1 MEWAIPTQNFE
12 ASKVRISD
20 IIKSHKPMAALS
32 YVDGD
37 VVFPSLSILL
47 PHLTVKSYDTET
59 GKLALSLNGNATL
72 SSKLTALQTLMLQ
85 TSYSKYRTWFAG
97 EKERTFEELTNLFQP
112 LIGHGSL
119 HLYCPLNTSAPYND
133 INVFS
138 GGKWTS
144 NISASCMFTPGKQV
158 RIAVRFQGI
167 SFHQHPVS
175 RVWTGKSRVQHRIL
189 AIYTD

>member
-1 MEWAIPTQNFE
+1 MEWTIPTQTLEISN
-12 ASKVRISD
+12 VRISD
-20 IIKSHKPMAALS
+20 IIKSNKPMAALS
-32 YVDGD
+32 YADGEI
-37 VVFPSLSILL
+37 VFPSLSMLL
-47 PHLTVKSYDTET
+47 PHLTVKSYDKET
-59 GKLALSLNGNATL
+59 GKLALSLSGNASL

-85 TSYSKYRTWFAG
+85 KSYSKYRTWFPG
-97 EKERTFEELTNLFQP
+97 EKDRTYEELTSLFQP
-112 LIGHGSL
+112 LISHGAI

-144 NISASCMFTPGKQV
+144 NISVSSMFTPGKQV

-189 AIYTD
+189 AIFTE